1 MKVWIILLSMTA
13 AAGTW
18 WWHARYKA
26 EGRRHTM
33 KQQLKI
39 ATSSFVAG
47 VGVYF
52 VLMAV
57 AFIYLMLT
65 GK

>member
-1 MKVWIILLSMTA
+1 
-13 AAGTW
+13 
-18 WWHARYKA
+18 
-26 EGRRHTM
+26 M
-33 KQQLKI
+33 KQRLKI
-39 ATSSFVAG
+39 ATSSFIAG

>member
-18 WWHARYKA
+18 WWHARYKTK
-26 EGRRHTM
+26 GRHTM
-33 KQQLKI
+33 KQRLKI
-39 ATSSFVAG
+39 ATSSFIAG